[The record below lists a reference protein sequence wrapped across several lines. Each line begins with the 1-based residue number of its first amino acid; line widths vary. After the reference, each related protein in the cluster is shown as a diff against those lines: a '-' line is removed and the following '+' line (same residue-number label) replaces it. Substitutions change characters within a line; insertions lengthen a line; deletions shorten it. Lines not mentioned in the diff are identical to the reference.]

1 MSLTIS
7 EILSQLSKDDERLLI
22 SLPYRAGLYVSF
34 ADTTGGWQAQDREI
48 QSLTAILQE
57 FSQDYF
63 KTEFTR
69 LILMETLAARI
80 DWLAWSRDIQKVPE
94 QAKHVSKTLASFME
108 AGELEPF
115 YDVMLDIAVTV
126 AMAFQEHHEV
136 EPAPTEEGSASVI
149 KSLITRL
156 MGNKKQG
163 HPLSHTNISEQE
175 KTALYT
181 LSESLGYTGFLA

>member
-48 QSLTAILQE
+48 QSLTSILQE

-94 QAKHVSKTLASFME
+94 QAKHISQILASFME
-108 AGELEPF
+108 AGELEAF
-115 YDVMLDIAVTV
+115 FDVMLDVAVTV
-126 AMAFQEHHEV
+126 AMAFQEYN
-136 EPAPTEEGSASVI
+136 EPSAAPADDAGAGVI
-149 KSLITRL
+149 KSLIARL
-156 MGNKKQG
+156 MGDKKQG
-163 HPLSHTNISEQE
+163 HPLSHANISEQE
-175 KTALYT
+175 KKALYT